1 MLEITDAQLS
11 AYLEEALPDDQL
23 VAIETQ
29 LRNDESLRKRLQMI
43 IGREDAG
50 LHSIG
55 VIWRR
60 NRLSCPSRDELS
72 RFLLDVLE
80 PEFADYVRFHIQ
92 SVACAYCSANLEDLR
107 QSQTAS
113 QQTSSNDQQA
123 AARRQRYFETSVGRL
138 KKKP

>member
-29 LRNDESLRKRLQMI
+29 LRNDESLRKRLQTI

-55 VIWRR
+55 VVWRR

-72 RFLLDVLE
+72 RYLLDVLE
-80 PEFADYVRFHIQ
+80 PEVADYVKFHLQ
-92 SVACAYCSANLEDLR
+92 VVGCAYCAANLDDLR
-107 QSQTAS
+107 QSQTAG
-113 QQTSSNDQQA
+113 QPTSGPDHQ